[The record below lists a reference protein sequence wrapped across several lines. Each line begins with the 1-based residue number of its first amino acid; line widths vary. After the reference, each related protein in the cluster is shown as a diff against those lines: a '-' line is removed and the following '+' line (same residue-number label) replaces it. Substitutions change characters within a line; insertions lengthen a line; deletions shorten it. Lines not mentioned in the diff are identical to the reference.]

1 MTIKNVY
8 IFKLKKGRRA
18 WPFLLPFSTGR
29 AIPQLVAP
37 QQSQYPFH
45 PTEQKYGL
53 GNFMEI
59 KLLTIKPINET

>member
-18 WPFLLPFSTGR
+18 WPFLLSFSTGR

-37 QQSQYPFH
+37 QQSQSMFH
-45 PTEQKYGL
+45 STKQKYAL
-53 GNFMEI
+53 RTFMEI
-59 KLLTIKPINET
+59 KLLTIKPKN